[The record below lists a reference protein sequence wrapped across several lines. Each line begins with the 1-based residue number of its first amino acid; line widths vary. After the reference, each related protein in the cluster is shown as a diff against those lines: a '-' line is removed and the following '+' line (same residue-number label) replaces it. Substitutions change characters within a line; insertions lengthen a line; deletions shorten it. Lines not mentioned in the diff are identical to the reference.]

1 MDHQLRIKENDRFPT
16 QATSMSHLSNVNRL
30 IKDKLTV
37 DQLDMFR
44 RRTIFGRFVDLEMMF
59 CSGVVH
65 HFLSREVAGSSDD
78 SVKLLIGG
86 NVFTFSK
93 DQFMLITGLWRLP
106 GKVVQKKIG
115 KNRLRR
121 KYFNDE
127 ASMMLEEFV
136 EVYKQT
142 DFEDDED
149 AVKVTLIL
157 YTELVM
163 MGKSKSKS
171 KVDIDLY
178 NQVDDLDYFNHLD

>member
-1 MDHQLRIKENDRFPT
+1 MDHQLRIKENDSFPA
-16 QATSMSHLSNVNRL
+16 QATSMSHMSNVNRL
-30 IKDKLTV
+30 IKDKLTA

-44 RRTIFGRFVDLEMMF
+44 TRTIFGRFIDLEMMF

-78 SVKLLIGG
+78 NMRFLFGG
-86 NVFTFSK
+86 NVLTFSK

-106 GKVVQKKIG
+106 
-115 KNRLRR
+115 
-121 KYFNDE
+121 
-127 ASMMLEEFV
+127 

-149 AVKVTLIL
+149 VVKVTLIL

-178 NQVDDLDYFNHLD
+178 NQVDDLDYFNHLDWGSDVWSDS

>member
-1 MDHQLRIKENDRFPT
+1 MDHQLRIKENDRFSA

-30 IKDKLTV
+30 IKDKLTA

-65 HFLSREVAGSSDD
+65 HFLSREVVGSSDD
-78 SVKLLIGG
+78 SMSFLIGG
-86 NVFTFSK
+86 NVLTFSK

-106 GKVVQKKIG
+106 
-115 KNRLRR
+115 
-121 KYFNDE
+121 
-127 ASMMLEEFV
+127 EFV

-163 MGKSKSKS
+163 MVKSKSKS

-178 NQVDDLDYFNHLD
+178 NQVDDLNYFNHLDWGSDV